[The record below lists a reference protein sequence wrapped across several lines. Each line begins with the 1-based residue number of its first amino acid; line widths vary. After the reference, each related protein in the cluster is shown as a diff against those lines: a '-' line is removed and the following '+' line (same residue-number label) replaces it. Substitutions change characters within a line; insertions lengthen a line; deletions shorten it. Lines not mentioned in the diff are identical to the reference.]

1 MTFSDVTRT
10 FCALATTPQ
19 FVSEWMELL
28 ERYVVLLYDRTSSQ
42 TLVNQARK
50 DLFTL
55 KGRAIDGLP
64 PTKASLIEHTK
75 RAAYQTGHCWG
86 QAMVAAPELPSPGD
100 WGWKRKERGG
110 WEVIWTTLPEAAKA
124 CRELLHCGCKKGC
137 RGHCKCVKAALQ
149 CTALCHCGGHCSQN

>member
-1 MTFSDVTRT
+1 MTFSDVTRA

-64 PTKASLIEHTK
+64 PTKEKGSIPSWSLLG
-75 RAAYQTGHCWG
+75 TGNG
-86 QAMVAAPELPSPGD
+86 S
-100 WGWKRKERGG
+100 
-110 WEVIWTTLPEAAKA
+110 
-124 CRELLHCGCKKGC
+124 
-137 RGHCKCVKAALQ
+137 
-149 CTALCHCGGHCSQN
+149 SS